1 VSDQETP
8 ALYRF
13 TKVPAETAQMEE
25 CMIYFKRLLCGVAV
39 TAMFVAPASAAELN
53 KVGIS
58 VGLLGNPFFVA
69 TIKGIE
75 DAAKK
80 INPNVQVTSVSA
92 DYDLNKQSSQ
102 VDSFIA
108 AGVDV
113 IMLNAVDA
121 SAIAPAVKKA
131 HDAGVL
137 VAAFDVSAPGAD
149 ITVMTNNI
157 KAGELA
163 CQYLVDQTGGKGN
176 YVIIN
181 GPASSSI
188 LDRVK
193 GCKGVLEKHPD
204 IKILSDDQNGEG
216 SRDGGLKVFQSIL
229 TRFDKIDAVFAIND
243 PTAIGAELAAKQLG
257 RSEFI
262 ITAVDGAPDIEAVLK
277 TGTSLIKASASQDPY
292 TMAGQSLDL
301 AAKLLAGE
309 KPAETTILLD
319 PVLITKDNLGEY
331 KGWTAAR

>member
-1 VSDQETP
+1 MKII
-8 ALYRF
+8 
-13 TKVPAETAQMEE
+13 TK
-25 CMIYFKRLLCGVAV
+25 LLCGAALAAVAI
-39 TAMFVAPASAAELN
+39 APASAKDLN

-80 INPNVQVTSVSA
+80 INPNVEVTSVSA
-92 DYDLNKQSSQ
+92 DYDLNKQVSQ

-121 SAIAPAVKKA
+121 KAIAPAVKKA
-131 HDAGVL
+131 QAAGII

-149 ITVMTNNI
+149 VTVMTNNV
-157 KAGELA
+157 KAGEEA
-163 CQYLVDQTGGKGN
+163 CQYLVDHTGGKGD
-176 YVIIN
+176 YVILN

-188 LDRVK
+188 LERVK
-193 GCKGVLEKHPD
+193 GCKNVLAQHPD
-204 IKILSDDQNGEG
+204 IKILSDDQNAEG
-216 SRDGGLKVFQSIL
+216 SRDGGLKVFQSLL

-243 PTAIGAELAAKQLG
+243 PTAIGAQLAAKQLN

-262 ITAVDGAPDIEAVLK
+262 FTAVDGAPDIEKELSSGK
-277 TGTSLIKASASQDPY
+277 SMIKASASQDPY
-292 TMAGQSLDL
+292 VMAGQSLTM
-301 AAKLLAGE
+301 AADLLAGK
-309 KPAETTILLD
+309 KPAEPIVLLD
-319 PVLITKDNLGEY
+319 PKLITAENLKDY

>member
-1 VSDQETP
+1 MKTI
-8 ALYRF
+8 A
-13 TKVPAETAQMEE
+13 K
-25 CMIYFKRLLCGVAV
+25 LLCGA
-39 TAMFVAPASAAELN
+39 ALAALAIAPASAKELN

-80 INPNVQVTSVSA
+80 INPKVQVTSVSA
-92 DYDLNKQSSQ
+92 DYDLNKQVSQ

-121 SAIAPAVKKA
+121 KAIAPAVKKA
-131 HDAGVL
+131 QAAGIV

-149 ITVMTNNI
+149 VTVMTNNV
-157 KAGELA
+157 KAGEEA
-163 CQYLVDQTGGKGN
+163 CQYLVDHTGGKGN
-176 YVIIN
+176 YVILN

-188 LDRVK
+188 LERVK
-193 GCKGVLEKHPD
+193 GCKDVLNKHPD
-204 IKILSDDQNGEG
+204 IKLLSDDQNAEG
-216 SRDGGLKVFQSIL
+216 SRDGGLKVFQSLL

-243 PTAIGAELAAKQLG
+243 PTAIGAQLAARQLN

-262 ITAVDGAPDIEAVLK
+262 ITSVDGAPDIEKELAS
-277 TGTSLIKASASQDPY
+277 GTSLIKASASQDPY
-292 TMAGQSLDL
+292 VMAGESLQM
-301 AAKLLAGE
+301 AAEVLAGK
-309 KPAETTILLD
+309 KPAEPTVLLD
-319 PVLITKDNLGEY
+319 PKLITAQNLKDY
-331 KGWTAAR
+331 KGWTAVR

>member
-1 VSDQETP
+1 MKTI
-8 ALYRF
+8 A
-13 TKVPAETAQMEE
+13 K
-25 CMIYFKRLLCGVAV
+25 LLCGVAL
-39 TAMFVAPASAAELN
+39 AAAAIAPASAKDLT

-80 INPNVQVTSVSA
+80 INPNVEVTSVSA
-92 DYDLNKQSSQ
+92 DYDLNKQVSQ

-121 SAIAPAVKKA
+121 KAIAPAVKKA
-131 HDAGVL
+131 QAAGIV

-149 ITVMTNNI
+149 VTVMTNNV
-157 KAGELA
+157 KAGEEA
-163 CQYLVDQTGGKGN
+163 CQYLVDHTGGKGD
-176 YVIIN
+176 YVILN

-188 LDRVK
+188 LERVK
-193 GCKGVLEKHPD
+193 GCKNVLAQHPD
-204 IKILSDDQNGEG
+204 VKILSDDQNAEG
-216 SRDGGLKVFQSIL
+216 SRDGGLKIFQSLL

-243 PTAIGAELAAKQLG
+243 PTAIGAQLAAKQLN

-262 ITAVDGAPDIEAVLK
+262 FTAVDGAPDIEKEFAS
-277 TGTSLIKASASQDPY
+277 GASMIKASASQDPY
-292 TMAGQSLDL
+292 VMAGQSLQM
-301 AAKLLAGE
+301 AAEVLAGK
-309 KPAETTILLD
+309 KPAEPVVLLD
-319 PVLITKDNLGEY
+319 PKLITAENLKDY
-331 KGWTAAR
+331 KGWTAVR

>member
-1 VSDQETP
+1 MKTI
-8 ALYRF
+8 A
-13 TKVPAETAQMEE
+13 K
-25 CMIYFKRLLCGVAV
+25 LLCGAAFAAVAI
-39 TAMFVAPASAAELN
+39 APASAKDLN

-80 INPNVQVTSVSA
+80 INPKVEVTSVSA
-92 DYDLNKQSSQ
+92 DYDLNKQVSQ

-121 SAIAPAVKKA
+121 KAIAPAVKKA
-131 HDAGVL
+131 QAAGII

-149 ITVMTNNI
+149 VTVMTNNV
-157 KAGELA
+157 KAGEEA
-163 CQYLVDQTGGKGN
+163 CQYLVDHTGGKGD
-176 YVIIN
+176 YVILN

-188 LDRVK
+188 LERVK
-193 GCKGVLEKHPD
+193 GCKDVLGKHPE
-204 IKILSDDQNGEG
+204 IKILSDDQNAEG
-216 SRDGGLKVFQSIL
+216 SRDGGLKVFQSLL

-243 PTAIGAELAAKQLG
+243 PTAIGAQLAARQLN

-262 ITAVDGAPDIEAVLK
+262 ITAVDGAPDIEKELAS
-277 TGTSLIKASASQDPY
+277 GSSLIKASASQDPY
-292 TMAGQSLDL
+292 VMAGQSLQM
-301 AAKLLAGE
+301 AAEVLAGK
-309 KPAETTILLD
+309 KPAEPTVLLD
-319 PVLITKDNLGEY
+319 PKLITAQNLKDY

>member
-1 VSDQETP
+1 MKTI
-8 ALYRF
+8 A
-13 TKVPAETAQMEE
+13 K
-25 CMIYFKRLLCGVAV
+25 LLCGA
-39 TAMFVAPASAAELN
+39 ALAALAIAPASAKDLN

-80 INPNVQVTSVSA
+80 INPKVEVTSVSA
-92 DYDLNKQSSQ
+92 DYDLNKQVSQ
-102 VDSFIA
+102 IDSFIA

-121 SAIAPAVKKA
+121 KAIAPAVKKA
-131 HDAGVL
+131 QAAGIV

-149 ITVMTNNI
+149 VTVMTNNV
-157 KAGELA
+157 KAGEEA
-163 CQYLVDQTGGKGN
+163 CQYLVDHTGGKGN
-176 YVIIN
+176 YVILN

-188 LDRVK
+188 LERVK
-193 GCKGVLEKHPD
+193 GCKNVLSQHAD
-204 IKILSDDQNGEG
+204 IKILSDDQNAEG
-216 SRDGGLKVFQSIL
+216 SRDGGLKVFQSLL

-243 PTAIGAELAAKQLG
+243 PTAIGAQLAAKQLN

-262 ITAVDGAPDIEAVLK
+262 ITAVDGAPDIEKEFAS
-277 TGTSLIKASASQDPY
+277 GTSLIKASASQDPY
-292 TMAGQSLDL
+292 VMAGQSLTM
-301 AAKLLAGE
+301 AADVLAGK
-309 KPAETTILLD
+309 KPAEPTVLLD
-319 PVLITKDNLGEY
+319 PKLITAENLKDY

>member
-1 VSDQETP
+1 MKTI
-8 ALYRF
+8 A
-13 TKVPAETAQMEE
+13 K
-25 CMIYFKRLLCGVAV
+25 LLCGVAL
-39 TAMFVAPASAAELN
+39 ASLAIAPASAKDLN

-75 DAAKK
+75 DAARK
-80 INPNVQVTSVSA
+80 INPKVEVTSVSA
-92 DYDLNKQSSQ
+92 DYDLNKQVSQ

-121 SAIAPAVKKA
+121 KAIAPAVKKA
-131 HDAGVL
+131 QAAGIV

-149 ITVMTNNI
+149 VTVMTNNV
-157 KAGELA
+157 KAGEEA
-163 CQYLVDQTGGKGN
+163 CQYLVDHTGGKGD
-176 YVIIN
+176 YVILN

-188 LDRVK
+188 LERVK
-193 GCKGVLEKHPD
+193 GCKNVLAQHPD
-204 IKILSDDQNGEG
+204 IKILSDDQNAEG
-216 SRDGGLKVFQSIL
+216 SRDGGLKVFQSLL

-243 PTAIGAELAAKQLG
+243 PTAIGAQLAAKQLN

-262 ITAVDGAPDIEAVLK
+262 FTAVDGAPDIEKELSS
-277 TGTSLIKASASQDPY
+277 GTSMIKASASQDPY
-292 TMAGQSLDL
+292 VMAGQSLTM
-301 AAKLLAGE
+301 AAELLAGK
-309 KPAETTILLD
+309 KPAEPTVLLD
-319 PVLITKDNLGEY
+319 PKLITAENLKDY

>member
-1 VSDQETP
+1 MKTI
-8 ALYRF
+8 A
-13 TKVPAETAQMEE
+13 K
-25 CMIYFKRLLCGVAV
+25 LLCGVAL
-39 TAMFVAPASAAELN
+39 ASLAIAPASAKDLN

-69 TIKGIE
+69 TINGIE

-80 INPNVQVTSVSA
+80 INPKVEVTSVSA
-92 DYDLNKQSSQ
+92 DYDLNKQVSQ

-121 SAIAPAVKKA
+121 KAIAPAVKKA
-131 HDAGVL
+131 QAAGIV

-149 ITVMTNNI
+149 VTVMTNNV
-157 KAGELA
+157 KAGEEA
-163 CQYLVDQTGGKGN
+163 CKYLVDHTGGKGD
-176 YVIIN
+176 YVILN

-188 LDRVK
+188 LERVK
-193 GCKGVLEKHPD
+193 GCKNVLAQHPD
-204 IKILSDDQNGEG
+204 IKILSDDQNAEG
-216 SRDGGLKVFQSIL
+216 SRDGGLKVFQSLL

-243 PTAIGAELAAKQLG
+243 PTAIGAQLAAKQLN

-262 ITAVDGAPDIEAVLK
+262 FTAVDGAPDIEKELSS
-277 TGTSLIKASASQDPY
+277 GTSMIKASASQDPY
-292 TMAGQSLDL
+292 VMAGQSLTM
-301 AAKLLAGE
+301 AAELLAGK
-309 KPAETTILLD
+309 KPAEPTVLLD
-319 PVLITKDNLGEY
+319 PKLITAENLKDY

>member
-1 VSDQETP
+1 MKTI
-8 ALYRF
+8 A
-13 TKVPAETAQMEE
+13 K
-25 CMIYFKRLLCGVAV
+25 LLCGAAFAAVAI
-39 TAMFVAPASAAELN
+39 APASAKDLN

-80 INPNVQVTSVSA
+80 INPKVEVTSVSA
-92 DYDLNKQSSQ
+92 DYDLNKQVSQ

-121 SAIAPAVKKA
+121 KAIAPAVKKA
-131 HDAGVL
+131 QAAGII

-149 ITVMTNNI
+149 VTVMTNNV
-157 KAGELA
+157 KAGEEA
-163 CQYLVDQTGGKGN
+163 CKYLVDHTGGKGD
-176 YVIIN
+176 YVILN

-188 LDRVK
+188 LERVK
-193 GCKGVLEKHPD
+193 GCKNVLSQHPD
-204 IKILSDDQNGEG
+204 IKILSDDQNAEG
-216 SRDGGLKVFQSIL
+216 SRDGGLKVFQSLL

-243 PTAIGAELAAKQLG
+243 PTAIGAQLAAKQLN

-262 ITAVDGAPDIEAVLK
+262 ITAVDGAPDIEKELSS
-277 TGTSLIKASASQDPY
+277 GTSMIKASASQDPY
-292 TMAGQSLDL
+292 VMAGQSLTM
-301 AAKLLAGE
+301 AAELLAGK
-309 KPAETTILLD
+309 KPAEATVLLD
-319 PVLITKDNLGEY
+319 PKLITAENLKDY

>member
-1 VSDQETP
+1 MKTV
-8 ALYRF
+8 
-13 TKVPAETAQMEE
+13 TKM
-25 CMIYFKRLLCGVAV
+25 LCGVALAAMT
-39 TAMFVAPASAAELN
+39 TASAHAAELN

-80 INPNVQVTSVSA
+80 INPNVEVTSVSA
-92 DYDLNKQSSQ
+92 DYDLNKQVSQ

-108 AGVDV
+108 AGMDV

-121 SAIAPAVKKA
+121 AAIAPAVKKA
-131 HDAGVL
+131 QEAKVIVG
-137 VAAFDVSAPGAD
+137 AFDVSAPGAD
-149 ITVMTNNI
+149 VTVMTNNV
-157 KAGELA
+157 KAGEIA
-163 CQYLVDQTGGKGN
+163 CQYLVDHTGGKGN

-188 LDRVK
+188 IDRVT
-193 GCKGVLEKHPD
+193 GCKNVLAKHPE
-204 IKILSDDQNGEG
+204 IKVLSDDQNGEG
-216 SRDGGLKVFQSIL
+216 SRDGGLKVFQGIL

-262 ITAVDGAPDIEAVLK
+262 ITAVDGAPDIEKALESGK
-277 TGTSLIKASASQDPY
+277 SLIKASASQDPY
-292 TMAGQSLDL
+292 IMAGKALEM
-301 AAKLLAGE
+301 AAAALAGN
-309 KPAETTILLD
+309 KPAEATVLLD
-319 PVLITKDNLGEY
+319 PVLITSENLKDY

>member
-1 VSDQETP
+1 MKTI
-8 ALYRF
+8 A
-13 TKVPAETAQMEE
+13 K
-25 CMIYFKRLLCGVAV
+25 LLCGAALAAVAIV
-39 TAMFVAPASAAELN
+39 PASAKDLN

-75 DAAKK
+75 DAARK
-80 INPNVQVTSVSA
+80 INPKVEVTSVSA
-92 DYDLNKQSSQ
+92 DYDLNKQVSQ

-121 SAIAPAVKKA
+121 KAIAPAVKKA
-131 HDAGVL
+131 QAAGII

-149 ITVMTNNI
+149 VTVMTNNV
-157 KAGELA
+157 KAGEEA
-163 CQYLVDQTGGKGN
+163 CQYLVDHTGGKGD
-176 YVIIN
+176 YVILN

-188 LDRVK
+188 LERVK
-193 GCKGVLEKHPD
+193 GCKNVLAQHPD
-204 IKILSDDQNGEG
+204 IKILSDDQNAEG
-216 SRDGGLKVFQSIL
+216 SRDGGLKVFQSLL

-243 PTAIGAELAAKQLG
+243 PTAIGAELAAKQLN

-262 ITAVDGAPDIEAVLK
+262 FTAVDGAPDIEKELASGK
-277 TGTSLIKASASQDPY
+277 SMIKASASQDPY
-292 TMAGQSLDL
+292 VMAGQSLTM
-301 AAKLLAGE
+301 AADLLAGK
-309 KPAETTILLD
+309 KPAEPTVLLD
-319 PVLITKDNLGEY
+319 PKLITAENLKDY

>member
-1 VSDQETP
+1 MKTI
-8 ALYRF
+8 A
-13 TKVPAETAQMEE
+13 K
-25 CMIYFKRLLCGVAV
+25 LLCGVALAAV
-39 TAMFVAPASAAELN
+39 AIAPASAKDLN

-80 INPNVQVTSVSA
+80 INPKVEVTSVSA
-92 DYDLNKQSSQ
+92 DYDLNKQVSQ

-121 SAIAPAVKKA
+121 KAIAPAVKKA
-131 HDAGVL
+131 QAAGII

-149 ITVMTNNI
+149 VTVMTNNV
-157 KAGELA
+157 KAGEEA
-163 CQYLVDQTGGKGN
+163 CQYLVDHTGGKGD
-176 YVIIN
+176 YVILN

-188 LDRVK
+188 LERVK
-193 GCKGVLEKHPD
+193 GCKNVLSQHPD
-204 IKILSDDQNGEG
+204 IKILSDDQNAEG
-216 SRDGGLKVFQSIL
+216 SRDGGLKVFQSLL

-243 PTAIGAELAAKQLG
+243 PTAIGAQLAAKQLN

-262 ITAVDGAPDIEAVLK
+262 FTAVDGAPDIEKELAS
-277 TGTSLIKASASQDPY
+277 GMSMIKASASQDPY
-292 TMAGQSLDL
+292 VMAGQSLTM
-301 AAKLLAGE
+301 AADLLAGK
-309 KPAETTILLD
+309 KPAEATVLLD
-319 PVLITKDNLGEY
+319 PKLITAENLKDY

>member
-1 VSDQETP
+1 MKTI
-8 ALYRF
+8 A
-13 TKVPAETAQMEE
+13 K
-25 CMIYFKRLLCGVAV
+25 LLCGVALAAV
-39 TAMFVAPASAAELN
+39 AIAPASAKDLN

-80 INPNVQVTSVSA
+80 INPKVEVTSVSA
-92 DYDLNKQSSQ
+92 DYDLNKQVSQ

-121 SAIAPAVKKA
+121 KAIAPAVKKA
-131 HDAGVL
+131 QAAGII

-149 ITVMTNNI
+149 VTVMTNNV
-157 KAGELA
+157 KAGEEA
-163 CQYLVDQTGGKGN
+163 CQYLVDHTGGKGD
-176 YVIIN
+176 YVILN

-188 LDRVK
+188 LERVK
-193 GCKGVLEKHPD
+193 GCKNVLSQHPE
-204 IKILSDDQNGEG
+204 IKILSDDQNAEG
-216 SRDGGLKVFQSIL
+216 SRDGGLKVFQSLL

-243 PTAIGAELAAKQLG
+243 PTAIGAQLAAKQLN

-262 ITAVDGAPDIEAVLK
+262 FTAVDGAPDIEKELAS
-277 TGTSLIKASASQDPY
+277 GTSMIKASASQDPY
-292 TMAGQSLDL
+292 VMAGQSLTM
-301 AAKLLAGE
+301 AADLLAGK
-309 KPAETTILLD
+309 KPAEATVLLD
-319 PVLITKDNLGEY
+319 PKLITAENLKDY

>member
-1 VSDQETP
+1 MKTI
-8 ALYRF
+8 A
-13 TKVPAETAQMEE
+13 K
-25 CMIYFKRLLCGVAV
+25 LLCGAAFAAVAI
-39 TAMFVAPASAAELN
+39 APASAKDLN

-80 INPNVQVTSVSA
+80 INPKVEVTSVSA
-92 DYDLNKQSSQ
+92 DYDLNKQVSQ

-121 SAIAPAVKKA
+121 KAIAPAVKKA
-131 HDAGVL
+131 QAAGII

-149 ITVMTNNI
+149 VTVMTNNV
-157 KAGELA
+157 KAGEEA
-163 CQYLVDQTGGKGN
+163 CQYLVDHTGGKGD
-176 YVIIN
+176 YVILN

-188 LDRVK
+188 LERVK
-193 GCKGVLEKHPD
+193 GCKNVLSQHPD
-204 IKILSDDQNGEG
+204 IKILSDDQNAEG
-216 SRDGGLKVFQSIL
+216 SRDGGLKVFQSLL

-243 PTAIGAELAAKQLG
+243 PTAIGAQLAAKQLN

-262 ITAVDGAPDIEAVLK
+262 FTAVDGAPDIEKELSS
-277 TGTSLIKASASQDPY
+277 GTSMIKASASQDPY
-292 TMAGQSLDL
+292 VMAGQSLTM
-301 AAKLLAGE
+301 AAELLAG
-309 KPAETTILLD
+309 KKLAEATVLLD
-319 PVLITKDNLGEY
+319 PKLITAENLKDY

>member
-1 VSDQETP
+1 MKTI
-8 ALYRF
+8 A
-13 TKVPAETAQMEE
+13 K
-25 CMIYFKRLLCGVAV
+25 LLCGVAL
-39 TAMFVAPASAAELN
+39 ASLAIAPASAKDLN

-80 INPNVQVTSVSA
+80 INPKVEVTSVSA
-92 DYDLNKQSSQ
+92 DYDLNKQVSQ

-121 SAIAPAVKKA
+121 KAIAPAVKKA
-131 HDAGVL
+131 QAAGIV

-149 ITVMTNNI
+149 VTVMTNNV
-157 KAGELA
+157 KAGEEA
-163 CQYLVDQTGGKGN
+163 CQYLVDHTGGKGD
-176 YVIIN
+176 YVILN

-188 LDRVK
+188 LERVK
-193 GCKGVLEKHPD
+193 GCKNVLAQHPE
-204 IKILSDDQNGEG
+204 IKILSDDQNAEG
-216 SRDGGLKVFQSIL
+216 SRDGGLKVFQSLL

-243 PTAIGAELAAKQLG
+243 PTAIGAQLAAKQLN
-257 RSEFI
+257 RSEFLF
-262 ITAVDGAPDIEAVLK
+262 TAVDGAPDIEKELAS
-277 TGTSLIKASASQDPY
+277 GTSMIKASASQDPY
-292 TMAGQSLDL
+292 VMAGQSLTM
-301 AAKLLAGE
+301 AADLLAGK
-309 KPAETTILLD
+309 KPAEPTVLLD
-319 PVLITKDNLGEY
+319 PKLITAENLKDY

>member
-1 VSDQETP
+1 MKII
-8 ALYRF
+8 A
-13 TKVPAETAQMEE
+13 K
-25 CMIYFKRLLCGVAV
+25 LLCGAAFAAVAI
-39 TAMFVAPASAAELN
+39 APASAKDLN

-80 INPNVQVTSVSA
+80 INPKVEVTSVSA
-92 DYDLNKQSSQ
+92 DYDLNKQVSQ

-121 SAIAPAVKKA
+121 KAIAPAVKKA
-131 HDAGVL
+131 QAAGII

-149 ITVMTNNI
+149 VTVMTNNV
-157 KAGELA
+157 KAGEEA
-163 CQYLVDQTGGKGN
+163 CQYLVDHTGGKGD
-176 YVIIN
+176 YVILN

-188 LDRVK
+188 LERVK
-193 GCKGVLEKHPD
+193 GCKNVLSQHAD
-204 IKILSDDQNGEG
+204 IKILSDDQNAEG
-216 SRDGGLKVFQSIL
+216 SRDGGLKVFQSLL

-243 PTAIGAELAAKQLG
+243 PTAIGAQLAAKQLN

-262 ITAVDGAPDIEAVLK
+262 FTAVDGAPDIEKELSS
-277 TGTSLIKASASQDPY
+277 GTSMIKASASQDPY
-292 TMAGQSLDL
+292 VMAGQSLTM
-301 AAKLLAGE
+301 AAELLAGK
-309 KPAETTILLD
+309 KPAEPTVLLD
-319 PVLITKDNLGEY
+319 PKLITAENLKDY

>member
-1 VSDQETP
+1 MKIIT
-8 ALYRF
+8 
-13 TKVPAETAQMEE
+13 
-25 CMIYFKRLLCGVAV
+25 RLLCGAALAAVAI
-39 TAMFVAPASAAELN
+39 APASAKDLN

-80 INPNVQVTSVSA
+80 INPKVEVTSVSA
-92 DYDLNKQSSQ
+92 DYDLNKQVSQ

-121 SAIAPAVKKA
+121 KAIAPAVKKA
-131 HDAGVL
+131 QAAGII

-149 ITVMTNNI
+149 VTVMTNNV
-157 KAGELA
+157 KAGEEA
-163 CQYLVDQTGGKGN
+163 CQYLVDHTGGKGD
-176 YVIIN
+176 YVILN

-188 LDRVK
+188 LERVK
-193 GCKGVLEKHPD
+193 GCKNVLAQHPD
-204 IKILSDDQNGEG
+204 IKILSDDQNAEG
-216 SRDGGLKVFQSIL
+216 SRDGGLKVFQSLL

-243 PTAIGAELAAKQLG
+243 PTAIGAELAAKQLN

-262 ITAVDGAPDIEAVLK
+262 FTAVDGAPDIEKELSSGK
-277 TGTSLIKASASQDPY
+277 SMIKASASQDPY
-292 TMAGQSLDL
+292 VMAGQSLTM
-301 AAKLLAGE
+301 AADLLAGK
-309 KPAETTILLD
+309 KPAEATVLLD
-319 PVLITKDNLGEY
+319 PKLITAENLKDY

>member
-1 VSDQETP
+1 MKTI
-8 ALYRF
+8 A
-13 TKVPAETAQMEE
+13 K
-25 CMIYFKRLLCGVAV
+25 LLCGAAFAAVAI
-39 TAMFVAPASAAELN
+39 APASAKDLN

-80 INPNVQVTSVSA
+80 INPKVEVTSVSA
-92 DYDLNKQSSQ
+92 DYDLNKQVSQ

-113 IMLNAVDA
+113 IMLNAVEA
-121 SAIAPAVKKA
+121 KAIAPAVKKA
-131 HDAGVL
+131 QAAGII

-149 ITVMTNNI
+149 VTVMTNNV
-157 KAGELA
+157 KAGEEA
-163 CQYLVDQTGGKGN
+163 CQYLVDHTGGKGD
-176 YVIIN
+176 YVILN

-188 LDRVK
+188 LERVK
-193 GCKGVLEKHPD
+193 GCKNVLSQHAD
-204 IKILSDDQNGEG
+204 IKILSDDQNAEG
-216 SRDGGLKVFQSIL
+216 SRDGGLKVFQSLL

-243 PTAIGAELAAKQLG
+243 PTAIGAQLAAKQLN

-262 ITAVDGAPDIEAVLK
+262 FTAVDGAPDIEKELSS
-277 TGTSLIKASASQDPY
+277 GTSMIKASASQDPY
-292 TMAGQSLDL
+292 VMAGQSLTL
-301 AAKLLAGE
+301 AAELLAGK
-309 KPAETTILLD
+309 KPAEATVLLD
-319 PVLITKDNLGEY
+319 PKLITAENLKDY

>member
-1 VSDQETP
+1 MKTLV
-8 ALYRF
+8 
-13 TKVPAETAQMEE
+13 K
-25 CMIYFKRLLCGVAV
+25 LLCGAALAAVAI
-39 TAMFVAPASAAELN
+39 APASAKDLN

-80 INPNVQVTSVSA
+80 INPKVEVTSVSA
-92 DYDLNKQSSQ
+92 DYDLNKQVSQ

-121 SAIAPAVKKA
+121 KAIAPAVKKA
-131 HDAGVL
+131 QAAGII

-149 ITVMTNNI
+149 VTVMTNNV
-157 KAGELA
+157 KAGEEA
-163 CQYLVDQTGGKGN
+163 CQYLVDHTGGKGD
-176 YVIIN
+176 YVILN

-188 LDRVK
+188 LERVK
-193 GCKGVLEKHPD
+193 GCKNVLAQHPD
-204 IKILSDDQNGEG
+204 IKILSDDQNAEG
-216 SRDGGLKVFQSIL
+216 SRDGGLKVFQSLL

-243 PTAIGAELAAKQLG
+243 PTAIGAELAAKQLN
-257 RSEFI
+257 RSEFVF
-262 ITAVDGAPDIEAVLK
+262 TAVDGAPDIEKELSSGK
-277 TGTSLIKASASQDPY
+277 SMIKASASQDPY
-292 TMAGQSLDL
+292 VMAGQSLTM
-301 AAKLLAGE
+301 AADLLAGK
-309 KPAETTILLD
+309 KPAEATVLLD
-319 PVLITKDNLGEY
+319 PKLITAENLKDY

>member
-1 VSDQETP
+1 MKTI
-8 ALYRF
+8 A
-13 TKVPAETAQMEE
+13 K
-25 CMIYFKRLLCGVAV
+25 LLCGA
-39 TAMFVAPASAAELN
+39 ALAALAIAPASAKDLN

-80 INPNVQVTSVSA
+80 INPKVEVTSVSA
-92 DYDLNKQSSQ
+92 DYDLNKQVSQ
-102 VDSFIA
+102 IDSFIA

-121 SAIAPAVKKA
+121 KAIAPAVKKA
-131 HDAGVL
+131 QAAGIV

-149 ITVMTNNI
+149 VTVMTNNV
-157 KAGELA
+157 KAGEEA
-163 CQYLVDQTGGKGN
+163 CQYLVDHTGGKGN
-176 YVIIN
+176 YVILN

-188 LDRVK
+188 LERVK
-193 GCKGVLEKHPD
+193 GCKNVLAQHAD
-204 IKILSDDQNGEG
+204 IKVLSDDQNAEG
-216 SRDGGLKVFQSIL
+216 SRDGGLKVFQSLL

-243 PTAIGAELAAKQLG
+243 PTAIGAQLAAKQLN

-262 ITAVDGAPDIEAVLK
+262 ITAVDGAPDIEKEFAS
-277 TGTSLIKASASQDPY
+277 GTSMIKASASQDPY
-292 TMAGQSLDL
+292 VMAGQSLTM
-301 AAKLLAGE
+301 AADVLAGK
-309 KPAETTILLD
+309 KPAEPTVLLD
-319 PVLITKDNLGEY
+319 PKLITAENLKDY

>member
-1 VSDQETP
+1 MKTI
-8 ALYRF
+8 A
-13 TKVPAETAQMEE
+13 K
-25 CMIYFKRLLCGVAV
+25 LLCGAAFAAVAI
-39 TAMFVAPASAAELN
+39 APASAKDLN

-80 INPNVQVTSVSA
+80 INPKVEVTSVSA
-92 DYDLNKQSSQ
+92 DYDLNKQVSQ

-121 SAIAPAVKKA
+121 KAIAPAVKKA
-131 HDAGVL
+131 QAAGII

-149 ITVMTNNI
+149 VTVMTNNV
-157 KAGELA
+157 KAGEEA
-163 CQYLVDQTGGKGN
+163 CQYLVDHTGGKGD
-176 YVIIN
+176 YVILN

-188 LDRVK
+188 LERVK
-193 GCKGVLEKHPD
+193 GCKNVLSQHPD
-204 IKILSDDQNGEG
+204 IKILSDDQNAEG
-216 SRDGGLKVFQSIL
+216 SRDGGLKVFQSLL

-243 PTAIGAELAAKQLG
+243 PTAIGAQLAAKQLN

-262 ITAVDGAPDIEAVLK
+262 FTAVDGAPDIEKELSS
-277 TGTSLIKASASQDPY
+277 GTSMIKASASQDPY
-292 TMAGQSLDL
+292 VMAGQSLTM
-301 AAKLLAGE
+301 AAELLAGK
-309 KPAETTILLD
+309 KPAEATVLLD
-319 PVLITKDNLGEY
+319 PKLITAENLKDY

>member
-1 VSDQETP
+1 MKTI
-8 ALYRF
+8 A
-13 TKVPAETAQMEE
+13 K
-25 CMIYFKRLLCGVAV
+25 LLCGAALAAVAI
-39 TAMFVAPASAAELN
+39 APASAKDLN

-80 INPNVQVTSVSA
+80 INPNVEVTSVSA
-92 DYDLNKQSSQ
+92 DYDLNKQVSQ

-121 SAIAPAVKKA
+121 KAIAPAVKKA
-131 HDAGVL
+131 QAAGII

-149 ITVMTNNI
+149 VTVMTNNV
-157 KAGELA
+157 KAGEEA
-163 CQYLVDQTGGKGN
+163 CQYLVDHTGGKGD
-176 YVIIN
+176 YVILN

-188 LDRVK
+188 LERVK
-193 GCKGVLEKHPD
+193 GCKNVLAQHPD
-204 IKILSDDQNGEG
+204 IKILSDDQNAEG
-216 SRDGGLKVFQSIL
+216 SRDGGLKVFQSLL

-243 PTAIGAELAAKQLG
+243 PTAIGAELAAKQLN

-262 ITAVDGAPDIEAVLK
+262 FTAVDGAPDIEKELASGK
-277 TGTSLIKASASQDPY
+277 SMIKASASQDPY
-292 TMAGQSLDL
+292 VMAGQSLTM
-301 AAKLLAGE
+301 AAELLAGK
-309 KPAETTILLD
+309 KPAEATVLLD
-319 PVLITKDNLGEY
+319 PKLITADNLKDY